1 MSFTISRRFTSNRL
15 PQPNPPSTRESL
27 SCPVEQWQ
35 RVNLVQYSLIGGV
48 DPAKALSVTLDVGT
62 DNDNLLNDHL
72 YVVCLFIWALHRP
85 YLISRASQGWPHT
98 RVRGKEYDDFVDK

>member
-1 MSFTISRRFTSNRL
+1 MSVTISRRFTSDRL

-27 SCPVEQWQ
+27 SCRVGQWQ

-62 DNDNLLNDHL
+62 DNENLLNDHILRVLTLRGSQVL
-72 YVVCLFIWALHRP
+72 YLTWTNWERIC
-85 YLISRASQGWPHT
+85 
-98 RVRGKEYDDFVDK
+98 